1 LRGSHSAAMQMP
13 LMDLHAPGLPLPMS
27 TGLAP
32 SARLDQAEIQ
42 ALLDEV
48 TTLYTDMRNTCAKMI
63 NKELVDAGEQSSGA
77 VLEVVRRYNG
87 QLNGLNLATA
97 FHRLARCTNEH
108 QFTEVLLHPVFMEML
123 DMAQNLAHQELQ
135 QQTNSMTPKCS
146 IMILWS
152 LASLETF
159 PTDLFSL
166 LSRVAVPKLRSCE
179 VHDITNLLWSFAKLY
194 KIRPDLVPHVS
205 VETPIV
211 VNTSVDALSQHDL
224 STFTVQLLISALVSV
239 ATLPCQSHGA
249 MWLFSACSQEVAKKW
264 DQIPK
269 KSRSHVAFSFRLMR
283 LQNCLLA
290 NSVAKTVTQMCPDM
304 HSSVSR
310 PRKGGGSNKSQ
321 SQSSNPQQKGGKS
334 NQSSLTPMVM
344 QGV

>member
-1 LRGSHSAAMQMP
+1 SAQPVPNFTLLSCDVDLEAMQTMDFATRSAA
-13 LMDLHAPGLPLPMS
+13 PM
-27 TGLAP
+27 TQTPPVL
-32 SARLDQAEIQ
+32 LDQAGIQ
-42 ALLDEV
+42 ALLDEYV
-48 TTLYTDMRNTCAKMI
+48 TLYTDMRNTCAKMI
-63 NKELVDAGEQSSGA
+63 NKELVDAGEQNSMMI
-77 VLEVVRRYNG
+77 LEVVGRYNG

-97 FHRLARCTNEH
+97 FHRLARCTSE
-108 QFTEVLLHPVFMEML
+108 QQIPEVLLNPDFVKML
-123 DMAQNLAHQELQ
+123 DMAQTLAHQELQ
-135 QQTNSMTPKCS
+135 HQTNSMTAKCS

-166 LSRVAVPKLRSCE
+166 LSRVAVPKLRTCE

-194 KIRPDLVPHVS
+194 KIRPHLIPHVS
-205 VETPIV
+205 METPLV

-224 STFTVQLLISALVSV
+224 SSFTVQLLISALVSV

-264 DQIPK
+264 EQIPK

-290 NSVAKTVTQMCPDM
+290 NSVAKTVTQICPDM

-310 PRKGGGSNKSQ
+310 PRKGNNK
-321 SQSSNPQQKGGKS
+321 QQKGKPAA
-334 NQSSLTPMVM
+334 QAAPAMVV